1 MSDVGQKIQTLRRQ
15 AGHTRQEMARQ
26 LNVEYSHYLEI
37 ERGTI
42 PPGDEVVRSLAGVF
56 GVTATE
62 IGGKAPALGGPVA
75 DPYSPTLRRLV
86 LRQKALLELLIEKGV
101 LQKSEFE
108 EAYRSA
114 GKGI

>member
-56 GVTATE
+56 GVAAME
-62 IGGKAPALGGPVA
+62 IGGKAPARRGPVA
-75 DPYSPTLRRLV
+75 DPYSPALRRLV

-101 LQKSEFE
+101 LQQSEFE

-114 GKGI
+114 GKGN